1 MTDPDPIAEEVARI
15 RKIFDSRLLS
25 LVEERIIPLVERHGE
40 RADVRKLYA
49 EALIE
54 WLDHQQAARVLE
66 SLVEEQPKDAVV
78 LRLLMNCYAAAAEP
92 DKVKQISDRLLAM
105 QPNRLD
111 AIGPCVDAME
121 RAGQFEEAER
131 MFERLLAL
139 PARTLEKAGPIRIPY
154 LRARLLQGR
163 GRTEE
168 STELLQE
175 TIRSVDPEDLPD
187 NDRPQYRELLFTLS
201 KQLDRQGDYDGAW
214 AAATA
219 AHEDDG
225 TPFDL
230 DRYEKTMDD
239 LRRVFTPEMAPR
251 FARADAVTSEPLII
265 MGNPRSGTTLLDT
278 ILGMHSEVAQGGELA
293 ASRFVQ
299 QAIPTVTD
307 SFLPFPM
314 NLVDLRVEDANK
326 LGRIYERQTEG
337 LWDGRRYLSNKALAM
352 HGQIGFLSL
361 ALPRMRVINLFRHP
375 LDNCISCYMMN
386 LLVSGHYYTNNLE
399 SLGKT
404 WMIRRR
410 MQEFWPDVLEVPV
423 LELHYEDLVSDQE
436 NQTRRVLDFLDV
448 PFDDACLSFHEA
460 EGTAATLS
468 YEQVKQKMYTTSKG
482 RWRNYEKHIGP
493 LMEIVEPYI

>member
-1 MTDPDPIAEEVARI
+1 M
-15 RKIFDSRLLS
+15 
-25 LVEERIIPLVERHGE
+25 
-40 RADVRKLYA
+40 
-49 EALIE
+49 
-54 WLDHQQAARVLE
+54 LE
-66 SLVEEQPKDAVV
+66 TLVEEQPQDPVI

-139 PARTLEKAGPIRIPY
+139 PARSLEKAGPIRIPY

-163 GRTEE
+163 GQTEE
-168 STELLQE
+168 SIGLLQE
-175 TIRSVDPEDLPD
+175 TIRSVDPEELSD
-187 NDRPQYRELLFTLS
+187 NDRPQYQELLFTLS
-201 KQLDRQGDYDGAW
+201 KQLDRRGDYDGAW

-239 LRRVFTPEMAPR
+239 LRRVFTPEMSPR
-251 FARADAVTSEPLII
+251 FARADAVTGEPLII

-278 ILGMHSEVAQGGELA
+278 ILGMHAEVAQGGELA

-326 LGRIYERQTEG
+326 LGRI
-337 LWDGRRYLSNKALAM
+337 
-352 HGQIGFLSL
+352 
-361 ALPRMRVINLFRHP
+361 
-375 LDNCISCYMMN
+375 
-386 LLVSGHYYTNNLE
+386 
-399 SLGKT
+399 
-404 WMIRRR
+404 
-410 MQEFWPDVLEVPV
+410 
-423 LELHYEDLVSDQE
+423 
-436 NQTRRVLDFLDV
+436 
-448 PFDDACLSFHEA
+448 
-460 EGTAATLS
+460 
-468 YEQVKQKMYTTSKG
+468 
-482 RWRNYEKHIGP
+482 
-493 LMEIVEPYI
+493 